1 MPRPSGLASQV
12 NWLFLREEDI
22 RTARQVIAA
31 AGPESTVDVLG
42 LGGPVEKIS
51 DLLFPGTSTLH
62 TQLRYVIFVP
72 AILYAMQEMGGVPDP
87 FGFLKRK
94 ETELIDSLLRG
105 GIKAGVIGRTRGE
118 ALKYWPSMTYWSAI
132 QAYGALGEASS
143 DRAWVLESLSSTNP
157 DTLVSDDGDATDLQK
172 PAFGGDARFRSVGL
186 NLFAD
191 PGKARW
197 PDKLTFDLRPAETRL
212 LRDQIH
218 EHHPGSL
225 YVDMLRFPATR
236 ILRTAS
242 IFEIKPK
249 RPELA
254 ALIRE
259 AGLYSLFSMGA
270 TLVYRWALCDHLVM
284 VRKGATSKAEW
295 QAYRENNRD
304 QFIQWAKQIKEL
316 RTWQVKDLSHATAKA
331 FPSRAH
337 AGGVVESRLETFCYE
352 MNKVFQGAGS
362 IDARLQSASILAK

>member
-94 ETELIDSLLRG
+94 EAELIDSLLRG

-143 DRAWVLESLSSTNP
+143 YRP
-157 DTLVSDDGDATDLQK
+157 
-172 PAFGGDARFRSVGL
+172 
-186 NLFAD
+186 
-191 PGKARW
+191 
-197 PDKLTFDLRPAETRL
+197 RPAS
-212 LRDQIH
+212 
-218 EHHPGSL
+218 P
-225 YVDMLRFPATR
+225 VPTR
-236 ILRTAS
+236 IRWSRTTGTQPTCRS
-242 IFEIKPK
+242 LP
-249 RPELA
+249 LA
-254 ALIRE
+254 
-259 AGLYSLFSMGA
+259 
-270 TLVYRWALCDHLVM
+270 VM
-284 VRKGATSKAEW
+284 HDFV
-295 QAYRENNRD
+295 
-304 QFIQWAKQIKEL
+304 
-316 RTWQVKDLSHATAKA
+316 LS
-331 FPSRAH
+331 
-337 AGGVVESRLETFCYE
+337 V
-352 MNKVFQGAGS
+352 
-362 IDARLQSASILAK
+362 